1 MSDKKTDRDIIEYI
15 EEQVKKQFYQIN
27 SILKRM
33 EELMKRV

>member
-1 MSDKKTDRDIIEYI
+1 MSDKKTDREIIEYI

-27 SILKRM
+27 RRLKRM